1 MKHTLDMRITDSCN
15 MACLILGYSSKELY
29 GLPWYDLIRTEYLLI
44 AEDFHQQI
52 LMMTSLSEIQCYS
65 KLQLVTRENRT
76 LFTHITARLMTSEST
91 NPLAYTVL
99 CKYCIFRGNAD
110 SSHLYQNLLSADQDV
125 IGSRKHRSGCI
136 PSWHYYK
143 ERKSNKNIEFEEKD
157 QGHRIRNNDKS
168 YSLVSGM
175 LDGLPQSMFV
185 RTNIVSGH
193 HNEQTQHGRASAA
206 IQHEQSEF
214 STREQ
219 YQQNPCGSSGTLAPR
234 RVSPQHGRSKIRTKI
249 NKTAREEPYPMIT
262 PSIPMNNG
270 NECGGYLERLQ
281 GTVDLTCVFGQKD
294 TYNARGTIRFRSSRC
309 SLATSSMA
317 ETANS
322 EPFYELGKHLN
333 SNMSN
338 AYSSYFNESMIYE
351 NCTSSRQYVDSTHL
365 QWLGRVQDN
374 RISNLSSSGRS
385 ISSKESLGSNWT
397 WKRHRNR
404 NAAQEPNMDF
414 FIFPREDNEGRN
426 EKYHARPNSCGMR
439 SVEESVAAAFEC
451 LSNEQI
457 KLLDEATCELSETAP
472 YMKL

>member
-1 MKHTLDMRITDSCN
+1 
-15 MACLILGYSSKELY
+15 
-29 GLPWYDLIRTEYLLI
+29 
-44 AEDFHQQI
+44 
-52 LMMTSLSEIQCYS
+52 MMTSLSEIQCYS
-65 KLQLVTRENRT
+65 KLQLVTKENQT

-99 CKYCIFRGNAD
+99 CKYCIFRDNTD
-110 SSHLYQNLLSADQDV
+110 SSHLYQNRLSADQDV

-143 ERKSNKNIEFEEKD
+143 ERKSNKNIEFEEQD

-185 RTNIVSGH
+185 RTNFVSGH

-309 SLATSSMA
+309 SLAELRKSSDRNELATSSMA

-351 NCTSSRQYVDSTHL
+351 NCTTSRQYVDSTHL

-374 RISNLSSSGRS
+374 KISNLSSSGRS